1 MFEVVTLV
9 KTWFQVAIVVTKN
22 WNQNETHIRHLFFE
36 QFEVFDR
43 LKVVVMVCRIYS
55 HIF

>member
-22 WNQNETHIRHLFFE
+22 WIQNETIMRHLFFE

-43 LKVVVMVCRIYS
+43 LKVVVNGL
-55 HIF
+55 